1 LYNIEYIIYMNIKNM
16 YHMEGQP
23 GQA

>member
-23 GQA
+23 EQA